1 MKEIKLKKR
10 WRFISLLIAAFVLF
24 VGLLSGLFFFNPTLR
39 SRVEG
44 EWETFLRKG
53 GEILGWR
60 KGGIPFEE
68 KRIREEVILKK
79 MEEANTHQDWRS
91 LASEYPRLEKMES
104 LPEEER
110 RKALENSEEFKEV
123 EKALKEYLKKREE
136 ELLNLEP
143 PLPSLKEETNLV
155 PSRDKAAD
163 KVIENLLS
171 VKEKTSKEK
180 PLEENL
186 LLKIRGPLATRE
198 ILERPSPPQ
207 VKLKMEGEIEL
218 TFWVL
223 PDGMVD
229 RVVPTMKGDTE
240 LERIAIQYL
249 KQWRFAP
256 LPKDKPQVEQW
267 GIVPI
272 KFKLQ

>member
-1 MKEIKLKKR
+1 MKGKKLKKG

-24 VGLLSGLFFFNPTLR
+24 IGLLSGLFFFNPNLR
-39 SRVEG
+39 MRVER
-44 EWETFLRKG
+44 EWKTLLREG
-53 GEILGWR
+53 GILGWR
-60 KGGIPFEE
+60 RGGIPFEE

-91 LASEYPRLEKMES
+91 FASEYPRLKKMES
-104 LPEEER
+104 LTEEER

-123 EKALKEYLKKREE
+123 ERELKEYLKKREE
-136 ELLNLEP
+136 GLLNFEP
-143 PLPSLKEETNLV
+143 PLPSLKDETNLV

-163 KVIENLLS
+163 RVIEDLLS
-171 VKEKTSKEK
+171 AKGKASAEK

-186 LLKIRGPLATRE
+186 LLKIRGPLITRK
-198 ILERPSPPQ
+198 IVERPPPPQ
-207 VKLKMEGEIEL
+207 VKLKTEGEIEL

-267 GIVPI
+267 GIVPVR
-272 KFKLQ
+272 FKLQ

>member
-1 MKEIKLKKR
+1 MGKKSKKG
-10 WRFISLLIAAFVLF
+10 WRLASLLIPASILF
-24 VGLLSGLFFFNPTLR
+24 VGLLSGLVFFNPTLR
-39 SRVEG
+39 SRIEREWKTLMWEG
-44 EWETFLRKG
+44 G
-53 GEILGWR
+53 GILGWR

-79 MEEANTHQDWRS
+79 MEEATTHQDWRS
-91 LASEYPRLEKMES
+91 LASEYPRLKKMES

-123 EKALKEYLKKREE
+123 EKELKEYLKKREE
-136 ELLNLEP
+136 NLLNLEP
-143 PLPSLKEETNLV
+143 PLPSLKDETNLV
-155 PSRDKAAD
+155 PLRDKAAD

-171 VKEKTSKEK
+171 AKEKTSREK

-186 LLKIRGPLATRE
+186 LLKIRGPLVTRK

-218 TFWVL
+218 TFWVS

-229 RVVPTMKGDTE
+229 RVVPTLKGETE

>member
-1 MKEIKLKKR
+1 MEKKLKKG
-10 WRFISLLIAAFVLF
+10 WRFISLLIAAFILF

-39 SRVEG
+39 SRIEREWKTLMREG
-44 EWETFLRKG
+44 G
-53 GEILGWR
+53 GILGWR

-91 LASEYPRLEKMES
+91 LASEYPRLKKMES
-104 LPEEER
+104 LPEEEK

-123 EKALKEYLKKREE
+123 EKELKEYLKKREE
-136 ELLNLEP
+136 DLLHLEP
-143 PLPSLKEETNLV
+143 PLPSLKDETNLV
-155 PSRDKAAD
+155 PLRDKAAD

-171 VKEKTSKEK
+171 TKEKTSREK

-186 LLKIRGPLATRE
+186 LLKIRGPLATRK

-267 GIVPI
+267 GTVPI